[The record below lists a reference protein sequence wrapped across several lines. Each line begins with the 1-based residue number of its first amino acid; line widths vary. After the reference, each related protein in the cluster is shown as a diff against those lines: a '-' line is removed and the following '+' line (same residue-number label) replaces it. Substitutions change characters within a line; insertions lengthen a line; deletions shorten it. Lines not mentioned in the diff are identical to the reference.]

1 MAARATATRIGKAEK
16 ALRQAIIDKCRWMN
30 AEGLNQ
36 GTSGNIS
43 ARFGDRL
50 LITPSATPYEGM
62 TPEMIASM
70 PLDRDY
76 GSFEGPLNPSSEWRF
91 HLDIM
96 RARPEIGAIVHTHS
110 TYATIVAVTRRA
122 IPACHYMI
130 AAFGGSTIRCA
141 PYARYGTPELSAHAV
156 AALEDRMGCLLGSHG
171 MIALG
176 DTLDKA
182 MWHAVELETLAR
194 QYYHALLIGGPVILS
209 DAEIADTAAAMRSS
223 GYGAHRKEEGV
234 RPKSSPRAAGSGL
247 RSPPRRTARRSGRS

>member
-1 MAARATATRIGKAEK
+1 MGKAEQ
-16 ALRQAIIDKCRWMN
+16 ALRRAIIDKCLWMN

-43 ARFGDRL
+43 ARFRDRL
-50 LITPSATPYEGM
+50 LITPSAVPYAM
-62 TPEMIASM
+62 MIPEMIASM
-70 PLDRDY
+70 PIDGDY

-110 TYATIVAVTRRA
+110 TYATIIAITRRE

-141 PYARYGTPELSAHAV
+141 PYARYGTAELSAHAV
-156 AALEDRMGCLLGSHG
+156 EALKDRMGCLLGSHG

-176 DTLDKA
+176 DTLDNA
-182 MWHAVELETLAR
+182 MWHAVELETLAK
-194 QYYHALLIGGPVILS
+194 QYYHSLLIGGPVILT
-209 DAEIADTAAAMRSS
+209 DEQIAETAAAMKSY
-223 GYGAHRKEEGV
+223 GYGAHRKFDAE
-234 RPKSSPRAAGSGL
+234 AALAAQDGGAPDNSI
-247 RSPPRRTARRSGRS
+247 AE

>member
-1 MAARATATRIGKAEK
+1 MRQSIKKRFGKAEQ

-36 GTSGNIS
+36 GASGNIS

-50 LITPSATPYEGM
+50 LITPSAVPYGTM
-62 TPEMIASM
+62 MPEMIASM
-70 PLDRDY
+70 PIGGDY

-110 TYATIVAVTRRA
+110 TYATIIAITRRE

-141 PYARYGTPELSAHAV
+141 PYARYGTAELSAHAV
-156 AALEDRMGCLLGSHG
+156 EALKDRMGCLLGSHG

-182 MWHAVELETLAR
+182 MWHAVELETLAK
-194 QYYHALLIGGPVILS
+194 QYYHSLLIGGPAILT
-209 DAEIADTAAAMRSS
+209 DEQIAETAAAMKSY
-223 GYGAHRKEEGV
+223 GYGAHRKED
-234 RPKSSPRAAGSGL
+234 S
-247 RSPPRRTARRSGRS
+247 ARRRSS